1 MPLLVLISFIWA
13 FSPGLIKGRLTG
25 IDPTAVATIRL
36 ALALIVFLP
45 FFRPRGL
52 SRATLLRL
60 TLVGTVQFGLMYLFY
75 LRAFALLPAYA
86 IGLFTIT
93 TPLYLVLIDAVAA
106 RRWQPRYALAALFAL
121 AGAGVMLI
129 QDHGLSA
136 AWLRG
141 CLLVQLS
148 NVCFAAGQLAWRHE
162 RARLP
167 ASTSD
172 ATLFALPYLGAFL
185 LTATASLCVPPFQTD
200 WPALHLTTPHLI
212 TLLYLGAIA
221 SGLAFFLWNLG
232 ATRVSTGTLAVLNN
246 AKIPLTVACSLFFF
260 GEHAEPLRLIVS
272 LALLALAL
280 WIAER
285 KPASRDT

>member
-1 MPLLVLISFIWA
+1 
-13 FSPGLIKGRLTG
+13 
-25 IDPTAVATIRL
+25 
-36 ALALIVFLP
+36 
-45 FFRPRGL
+45 
-52 SRATLLRL
+52 
-60 TLVGTVQFGLMYLFY
+60 
-75 LRAFALLPAYA
+75 
-86 IGLFTIT
+86 
-93 TPLYLVLIDAVAA
+93 
-106 RRWQPRYALAALFAL
+106 
-121 AGAGVMLI
+121 MLI

-185 LTATASLCVPPFQTD
+185 LTAVASLFVPPFQTD

-246 AKIPLTVACSLFFF
+246 AKIPLTVACSLLFF
-260 GEHAEPLRLIVS
+260 GEHADPLRLIVS
-272 LALLALAL
+272 LTLLALAL

-285 KPASRDT
+285 RPASRDTYPQTTSPSS